1 VYDELRRLAA
11 AGLRLE
17 SPGHTLQPTAL
28 VHEAWM
34 KLAGSDAGQAKPEWD
49 GHRHFFAAAAEAMRR
64 ILVDHARRRQAQKR
78 GGEYEREEVEL
89 DQLALPEA
97 REDLTLVSD
106 ALDKLAAVEPQA
118 AELVKLRYFAGMPMS
133 QIAQILRIPRRS
145 TDRLWAFA
153 RAWLYAEIQ
162 QRGL

>member
-1 VYDELRRLAA
+1 
-11 AGLRLE
+11 
-17 SPGHTLQPTAL
+17 
-28 VHEAWM
+28 
-34 KLAGSDAGQAKPEWD
+34 
-49 GHRHFFAAAAEAMRR
+49 
-64 ILVDHARRRQAQKR
+64 
-78 GGEYEREEVEL
+78 VEL